1 MWRYVSLDY
10 FDTEANF
17 KTWRFLGKFWSYKEA
32 HFIFLSRFNHDG
44 YKRCDILKKCHSY
57 YLPQLQPVICYSIKR
72 KCNFLKNDVLSFDI
86 SRESAV
92 KMNCVSRQHD
102 KEHVLYFSDYPA
114 LQVRT
119 TTESNNH
126 IRVRVSSTLNP
137 RQQPGY

>member
-1 MWRYVSLDY
+1 MTGIKDVTSLRSV
-10 FDTEANF
+10 TQV
-17 KTWRFLGKFWSYKEA
+17 
-32 HFIFLSRFNHDG
+32 IF
-44 YKRCDILKKCHSY
+44 
-57 YLPQLQPVICYSIKR
+57 PQLQPVISYSLKR

>member
-1 MWRYVSLDY
+1 MTFNFTTCVSEG
-10 FDTEANF
+10 F
-17 KTWRFLGKFWSYKEA
+17 GPV
-32 HFIFLSRFNHDG
+32 SRD
-44 YKRCDILKKCHSY
+44 
-57 YLPQLQPVICYSIKR
+57 
-72 KCNFLKNDVLSFDI
+72 
-86 SRESAV
+86 SAV
-92 KMNCVSRQHD
+92 KINCVSRQHD